1 MEIFILKNQR
11 KSKEA
16 MINITKISNNRGNA
30 ETVIKNTH
38 KKMANL
44 PKILN
49 IYPIDKTIMR
59 WEYKEQM
66 VDKVID
72 V

>member
-1 MEIFILKNQR
+1 M
-11 KSKEA
+11 
-16 MINITKISNNRGNA
+16 MNITKISNNRGNA

-49 IYPIDKTIMR
+49 IYPIDKTI
-59 WEYKEQM
+59 KIH
-66 VDKVID
+66 VIVTPIKD
-72 V
+72 FVKP